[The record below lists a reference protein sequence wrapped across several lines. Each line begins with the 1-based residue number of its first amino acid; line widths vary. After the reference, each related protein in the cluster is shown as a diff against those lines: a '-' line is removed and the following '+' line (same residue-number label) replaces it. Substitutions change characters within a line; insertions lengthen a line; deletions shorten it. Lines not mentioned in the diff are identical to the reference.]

1 MRPPSGLRNN
11 SAKPFPEDEAPR
23 DLLHDRD
30 RVFAALAAT
39 ASGMSIEK
47 IRTALFPV
55 AEKIGPPLSFVH
67 PTQLGLR

>member
-47 IRTALFPV
+47 IRTAPRSPWQKKLACLSPSF
-55 AEKIGPPLSFVH
+55 IPPNSA
-67 PTQLGLR
+67 